1 MMEFQDKY
9 DDLDNLESSLQI
21 LVYETL
27 DRDYKEELEEMLT
40 RVQIDKEKIELKLQE
55 ECKQA
60 ERERNIEFERSRLNG
75 IS

>member
-1 MMEFQDKY
+1 MEFQDKY

>member
-27 DRDYKEELEEMLT
+27 DKDYREELEDMLT
-40 RVQIDKEKIELKLQE
+40 RVQIDKEEIEPKVQE
-55 ECKQA
+55 MQ
-60 ERERNIEFERSRLNG
+60 EREYKEQEREYWREAL
-75 IS
+75 